1 MTIEELHHAIAK
13 GAPIED
19 ADLSHLEWKDLA
31 CAGAKFVRCRFI
43 GCRLAHVDFRGAI
56 FEDCIFTDK
65 SALRGSAFA
74 FTNLRETRL
83 LRCDL
88 SFCLID
94 RCKLFAIE
102 MDRCNLLGARFNN
115 VDFSQSFSRKLM
127 QTRAAFRRCNLDVT
141 NLAAIRLPQ
150 CDLSGSSLREADLTG
165 ADLTGANLQAC
176 DLQECDLTSANLT
189 DADLRRARIAG
200 LNILT
205 LASVQ
210 GLKVSA
216 EQQWLLLAGMGIEVH
231 PD

>member
-1 MTIEELHHAIAK
+1 MTVEQLHAAIAQR
-13 GAPIED
+13 APIED
-19 ADLSHLEWKDLA
+19 ADLSHLQWNDLS
-31 CAGAKFVRCRFI
+31 CAGATFIRCRFI
-43 GCRLAHVDFRGAI
+43 GCRLAHVDFRGAT

-65 SALRGSAFA
+65 SALRGSTFA
-74 FTNLRETRL
+74 FSKLREARL

-102 MDRCNLLGARFNN
+102 MDRCNLLGARFNL
-115 VDFSQSFSRKLM
+115 VDFSQSFSRKLI
-127 QTRAAFRRCNLDVT
+127 QTRAAFHRCNLDVT

-150 CDLSGSSLREADLTG
+150 CDLSASSMREADLTG
-165 ADLTGANLQAC
+165 ADLTGANLQEC
-176 DLQECDLTSANLT
+176 DLQECDLTSANLA
-189 DADLRRARIAG
+189 DADIRRAKIAG
-200 LNILT
+200 LNILS
-205 LASVQ
+205 LASVK